1 MTTTTY
7 GGGTALPTQRE
18 CLELLGCYGKGKAD
32 KFAEI
37 VAAVVLAGDVS
48 LTSAVLAGDWVSSH
62 EAMGRN
68 R

>member
-1 MTTTTY
+1 M
-7 GGGTALPTQRE
+7 GGGTGLPTQRE
-18 CLELLGCYGKGKAD
+18 CLELLGCYGTGKAD

-48 LTSAVLAGDWVSSH
+48 LTSAVLAGDWVTSH
-62 EAMGRN
+62 EALGRN